1 MKLILAIVSNDD
13 SGAVSSALTRGGFSV
28 TKLATTGGFLMAGNT
43 TFISGVEDEKVDEVI
58 GIIAKHSRRRTQ
70 VVPSTSTM
78 DVGMYSSFPVEV
90 TVGGSTIFVLNVD
103 GFLKF
108 YCCLMVW
115 RLWRLSTGGFRG
127 RFRAAGCRILFFY
140 RVKRGLANAHWRR
153 FWPARRSAH
162 AKTAI

>member
-78 DVGMYSSFPVEV
+78 DGACTP
-90 TVGGSTIFVLNVD
+90 
-103 GFLKF
+103 
-108 YCCLMVW
+108 
-115 RLWRLSTGGFRG
+115 LSRWKSPW
-127 RFRAAGCRILFFY
+127 AALPFSC
-140 RVKRGLANAHWRR
+140 
-153 FWPARRSAH
+153 
-162 AKTAI
+162 

>member
-58 GIIAKHSRRRTQ
+58 GIIAKRRRTQ

-103 GFLKF
+103 
-108 YCCLMVW
+108 
-115 RLWRLSTGGFRG
+115 
-127 RFRAAGCRILFFY
+127 RFEK
-140 RVKRGLANAHWRR
+140 V
-153 FWPARRSAH
+153 
-162 AKTAI
+162 

>member
-58 GIIAKHSRRRTQ
+58 GVIAKHSSRRTQ
-70 VVPSTSTM
+70 IVPSTSTM
-78 DVGMYSSFPVEV
+78 DGMYSSFPVEV

-103 GFLKF
+103 
-108 YCCLMVW
+108 
-115 RLWRLSTGGFRG
+115 
-127 RFRAAGCRILFFY
+127 RFEK
-140 RVKRGLANAHWRR
+140 V
-153 FWPARRSAH
+153 
-162 AKTAI
+162 

>member
-43 TFISGVEDEKVDEVI
+43 TFISGVEDEKVDEV

-103 GFLKF
+103 
-108 YCCLMVW
+108 
-115 RLWRLSTGGFRG
+115 
-127 RFRAAGCRILFFY
+127 RFEK
-140 RVKRGLANAHWRR
+140 V
-153 FWPARRSAH
+153 
-162 AKTAI
+162 

>member
-70 VVPSTSTM
+70 VLL
-78 DVGMYSSFPVEV
+78 FP
-90 TVGGSTIFVLNVD
+90 GGSH
-103 GFLKF
+103 
-108 YCCLMVW
+108 
-115 RLWRLSTGGFRG
+115 RG
-127 RFRAAGCRILFFY
+127 RLYHFRAE
-140 RVKRGLANAHWRR
+140 RR
-153 FWPARRSAH
+153 PF
-162 AKTAI
+162 